1 MIIDRKNIMKNKT
14 ILCGK
19 NQERFSV
26 IAAGIYS
33 KL

>member
-1 MIIDRKNIMKNKT
+1 MIIDRQNIMKNKT

-19 NQERFSV
+19 NKELFSL